1 MRTRILPVARRCA
14 LGLAVAA
21 ALASPMVFPA
31 AHAGEAP
38 ELGNNPAIEHHM
50 MRLAATLRCLQC
62 QNQTL
67 ADSEAPLAVDL
78 RQQIREMLAKGETD
92 AQIRAYLVARY
103 GNFVLYRPPVQNDTI
118 LLWFGPG
125 LLLVGGL
132 AALYFTLKRRAAQ
145 SLAAASDATLS
156 AEDAQRAQRLLQ
168 EGAGEESHLS

>member
-1 MRTRILPVARRCA
+1 MKSWILPIARRCA

-21 ALASPMVFPA
+21 TLASPA
-31 AHAGEAP
+31 ALPGAYAKEAP
-38 ELGNNPAIEHHM
+38 ELGKNPAIEHHM

-67 ADSEAPLAVDL
+67 AASEAPLAVDL
-78 RQQIREMLAKGETD
+78 RQEIREMLAKGETD
-92 AQIRAYLVARY
+92 AQIRSYLVARY
-103 GNFVLYRPPVQNDTI
+103 GNFVLYRPPVQDDTI

-132 AALYFTLKRRAAQ
+132 AALYFTLKRRATQ

-168 EGAGEESHLS
+168 QGAGEESHLS